1 MSNIIETEI
10 TQTVY
15 KPKCAPC
22 ESIVQEKRSWT
33 AQAPDA
39 PRPYC
44 KNPQSPFFMRIPPCR
59 CNYFKEGACLFQE
72 TPG

>member
-1 MSNIIETEI
+1 MSVIHTEI
-10 TQTVY
+10 TQTYY
-15 KPKCAPC
+15 KPDCAPC

-33 AQAPDA
+33 AQNPQA

-44 KNPQSPFFMRIPPCR
+44 KNPLSPFFMRIPPVR
-59 CNYFKEGACLFQE
+59 CHCFKEAACSSEE